1 MNTPVNFKSDFTLI
15 LHLFACDLEGGGE
28 KTEIDFPDYD
38 WKAIFYTT
46 QKANAYTAS
55 CVGGECV
62 NCVNDGGRIRVVF
75 NDHRLSPGVLRVE
88 FTAYLPDEGY
98 PDGDER
104 VVTPGPLGV
113 TLVREAAPCPSLVEA
128 ELMLPHILAE
138 VPVLGHV
145 EFVTDKAVYRV
156 PVTREAATR
165 EELPALSYGY
175 GYQDGGDF
183 FTIGEWGV

>member
-1 MNTPVNFKSDFTLI
+1 MRKVNHKSDFSML
-15 LHLFACDLEGGGE
+15 LRLFARQAGRGE
-28 KTEIDFPDYD
+28 PVELPFPDHD
-38 WKAIFYTT
+38 WKAVFHTGDWAFKT
-46 QKANAYTAS
+46 YTAS
-55 CVGGECV
+55 CIGGECV
-62 NCVNDGGRIRVVF
+62 NCVNDGGRIRVGF

-88 FTAYLPDEGY
+88 FTAYLPDGGY

-165 EELPALSYGY
+165 EELPAQPYGY
-175 GYQDGGDF
+175 GYQDGSDF
-183 FTIGEWGV
+183 FTIGEWDV